1 MGCNQGNAETDH
13 SRPALTSNRAKVISN
28 CSSQGEGGG
37 MWREVKSGRVEESAK
52 LLIPVHLHMVL
63 WQLNLIYQREK
74 KSWVISSR
82 AANSTI
88 LSIFLGLDLRGVKDP
103 LHKCLIHLLKHQL
116 QELPTKP
123 FPGPVNP
130 LQHCSSRRQVVL
142 VLGWPTV
149 AHQLGISVNTTQ
161 TQKTPPWVSWLPR
174 LYLQTCPTYICK
186 REKNVDQYIDLKAKI
201 ELRQQLITTDYK
213 LSKKKKGC
221 FGGGDYTLPLYTI
234 TMNSSRCDW
243 SVDFQL

>member
-28 CSSQGEGGG
+28 CSSRGEGGCEERLKVG
-37 MWREVKSGRVEESAK
+37 ESRKVQSSWSLCTYTWSSGNWTSSTRER
-52 LLIPVHLHMVL
+52 
-63 WQLNLIYQREK
+63 

-82 AANSTI
+82 ATNSTI

-130 LQHCSSRRQVVL
+130 LQHCSSHRQVVL
-142 VLGWPTV
+142 VLGRPTV

-174 LYLQTCPTYICK
+174 LYLQTCPTYNCK
-186 REKNVDQYIDLKAKI
+186 HEKNVDQYIDLKAKI
-201 ELRQQLITTDYK
+201 ELRQQ
-213 LSKKKKGC
+213 S
-221 FGGGDYTLPLYTI
+221 
-234 TMNSSRCDW
+234 
-243 SVDFQL
+243 